1 MNTAFLRAA
10 LAGVALLSVSG
21 VASAA
26 DMYRKA
32 PPAAPVTAPITAYNW
47 TGFYAGAHLGGEWI
61 NDKMNDGVT
70 SRTVTPGSVFGGLQA
85 GYNFQTGPW
94 VLGVE
99 TDASYGHAVKSTT
112 IGRVEQDWSGT
123 LRARAGYAFDN
134 ILLYGTGGLAWSN
147 FKIDDSALGLRRTT
161 SRAGWT
167 LGVGAEY
174 AFTKNISVKGEYL
187 YADYGKAHVGGVS
200 HDLSDNLVRVG
211 VNYKF

>member
-10 LAGVALLSVSG
+10 LAGAALLTVSG

-32 PPAAPVTAPITAYNW
+32 PPAAPVVAPITAYNW
-47 TGFYAGAHLGGEWI
+47 TGFYAGANLGGEWLR
-61 NDKMNDGVT
+61 DKMNNGT
-70 SRTVTPGSVFGGLQA
+70 ASATVTPGSVTGGLQA

-94 VLGVE
+94 VLGAEADVGYSRP
-99 TDASYGHAVKSTT
+99 TKSNAV
-112 IGRVEQDWSGT
+112 GRVEKDWSGT

-134 ILLYGTGGLAWSN
+134 VLLYGTGGLAVAN
-147 FKIDDSALGLRRTT
+147 FKLDDNTAALRRTT
-161 SRAGWT
+161 TRAGWT
-167 LGVGAEY
+167 LGAGAEV

-187 YADYGKAHVGGVS
+187 YADFGKARVGAVD
-200 HDLSDNLVRVG
+200 HDLNDHTVRVG